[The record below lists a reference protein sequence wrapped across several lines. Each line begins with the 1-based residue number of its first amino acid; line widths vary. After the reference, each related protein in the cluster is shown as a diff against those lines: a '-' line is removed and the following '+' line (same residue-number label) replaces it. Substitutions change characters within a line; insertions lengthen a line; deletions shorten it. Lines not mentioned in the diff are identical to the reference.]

1 MNDSRVS
8 VGFRGQPD
16 APPASEPAQFVRRAQ
31 GSARARA
38 APGTRNELDPVHQGR
53 MDASLVVNVQPLSNT
68 LGMLQTLSQIAPS
81 VAGMLSLLAAGLA
94 AIGNLMSVLRS
105 E

>member
-1 MNDSRVS
+1 
-8 VGFRGQPD
+8 
-16 APPASEPAQFVRRAQ
+16 
-31 GSARARA
+31 
-38 APGTRNELDPVHQGR
+38 